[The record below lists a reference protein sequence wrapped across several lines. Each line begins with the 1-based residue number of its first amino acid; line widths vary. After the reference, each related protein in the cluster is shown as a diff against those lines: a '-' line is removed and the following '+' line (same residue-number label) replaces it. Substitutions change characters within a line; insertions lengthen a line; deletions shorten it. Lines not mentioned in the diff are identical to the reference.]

1 MKKSRQNHVK
11 KDKKKEFHGC
21 KKRGSNSSASK
32 ASAKRRRIVEV
43 IFRDELPKVKQVVEN
58 GQGVPGFGRKK
69 GDLFK
74 HAITAGKR
82 VRTDTNI
89 SNGSLSV
96 SSAVVELI
104 ETSKVLILEL
114 ADTPTVPQPSLQDI
128 NVGHFNISNQ
138 SDKSTIEL
146 QTDHIVEAVKNIPII
161 FQLSPQYIGA
171 DRSSIS
177 NQGDTSTIKLQQLD
191 MITMSFGLSPVSNY
205 DSLGVLILIMV
216 VLGVVV
222 SLSFGLSPTS
232 D

>member
-1 MKKSRQNHVK
+1 MQSRCHTT
-11 KDKKKEFHGC
+11 
-21 KKRGSNSSASK
+21 SSCWTGFPGPGEGQ
-32 ASAKRRRIVEV
+32 I
-43 IFRDELPKVKQVVEN
+43 LTQVKQVVEN
-58 GQGVPGFGRKK
+58 GQGVPGFGRKI

-89 SNGSLSV
+89 SNGSVSV

-104 ETSKVLILEL
+104 GTSK
-114 ADTPTVPQPSLQDI
+114 
-128 NVGHFNISNQ
+128 
-138 SDKSTIEL
+138 
-146 QTDHIVEAVKNIPII
+146 
-161 FQLSPQYIGA
+161 
-171 DRSSIS
+171 
-177 NQGDTSTIKLQQLD
+177 LD

-222 SLSFGLSPTS
+222 SLSFGSSPTS